1 MTTRRKFSPDFKA
14 RVVMEMLTEQK
25 SAAQASREYGI
36 KDSVLSRWKQE
47 FIERSSQ
54 VFEQGTVSDDRDQ
67 RIAELER
74 MVGRL
79 AMELEMAKKAS
90 RYLNSGRTESGRW

>member
-1 MTTRRKFSPDFKA
+1 MVTRRKFTAEFKA
-14 RVVMEMLTEQK
+14 QLILEILTDHK
-25 SAAQASREYGI
+25 SLAQASREYGI

-47 FIERSSQ
+47 FIERSPMVFQQGGSQ
-54 VFEQGTVSDDRDQ
+54 QDSREE

-79 AMELEMAKKAS
+79 ATELEMSKKVS
-90 RYLNSGRTESGRW
+90 RFLSSE

>member
-1 MTTRRKFSPDFKA
+1 MTRRRKYTPEFKA
-14 RVVMEMLTEQK
+14 RIVLEMLTEQK
-25 SAAQASREYGI
+25 SIAQASREYKI

-47 FIERSSQ
+47 FIERSPML
-54 VFEQGTVSDDRDQ
+54 FEQGSASDDRDQ

-79 AMELEMAKKAS
+79 ATELEMSKKVS
-90 RYLNSGRTESGRW
+90 RFLNLE

>member
-1 MTTRRKFSPDFKA
+1 MVKRRKFTPEYKA
-14 RVVMEMLTEQK
+14 RIVLEILTEGK
-25 SAAQASREYGI
+25 SISAASREYEI

-47 FIERSSQ
+47 FIERSPML
-54 VFEQGTVSDDRDQ
+54 FENSASSDARDE

-79 AMELEMAKKAS
+79 ATELEMRKKVTNFLDS
-90 RYLNSGRTESGRW
+90 R

>member
-1 MTTRRKFSPDFKA
+1 MAKRRTFTAEFKA
-14 RVVMEMLTEQK
+14 QVVLEMLTEQK
-25 SAAQASREYGI
+25 SAIQTSREYGI

-47 FIERSSQ
+47 FIERSPGL
-54 VFEQGTVSDDRDQ
+54 FEQNAGEDDRDR

-79 AMELEMAKKAS
+79 ATELEMSKKVS
-90 RYLNSGRTESGRW
+90 RFLDLKRR

>member
-1 MTTRRKFSPDFKA
+1 MVKRRKFTPEYKA
-14 RVVMEMLTEQK
+14 RIVLEILTAGK
-25 SAAQASREYGI
+25 SIAEASREYEI

-47 FIERSSQ
+47 FIERSPML
-54 VFEQGTVSDDRDQ
+54 FENSASSDIRDE

-79 AMELEMAKKAS
+79 ATELEMRKKVTNFLDS
-90 RYLNSGRTESGRW
+90 R

>member
-1 MTTRRKFSPDFKA
+1 MVTRRKFTPEYKA
-14 RVVMEMLTEQK
+14 KIVLEMLTEQK

-47 FIERSSQ
+47 FIERSPML
-54 VFEQGTVSDDRDQ
+54 FEVAGLQNDDREQ

-79 AMELEMAKKAS
+79 AMEMEMAKKVS
-90 RYLNSGRTESGRW
+90 RYLNSPMSKNES